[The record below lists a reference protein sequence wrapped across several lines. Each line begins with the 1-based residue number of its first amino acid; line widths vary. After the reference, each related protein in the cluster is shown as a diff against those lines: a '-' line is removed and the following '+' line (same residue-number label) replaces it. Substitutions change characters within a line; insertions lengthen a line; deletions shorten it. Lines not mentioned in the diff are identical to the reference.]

1 MDKNNLEELRYGFD
15 TIKTIRLKIKDQLIS
30 INNTKNHVK
39 KKYIN
44 CIQKE
49 KKNFFGL
56 DSVYFQTKLIELE
69 YENLSK
75 LYLYIDNRIYGDY
88 YKLFIMIKKY
98 LKANLSTDDLKLL
111 NQLNVKY
118 PIYKDLDYF
127 KEYNFDIIN
136 NIHKDII
143 NIISAVNDIYKKA
156 EIEMNDNMDKVYV
169 GINID
174 NYVINQEHINQNL
187 FNTNL
192 LYTKYL
198 NIYHNFH
205 KELLNNYYEKINLY
219 NEQINKTHYPNKD
232 ILNNDFEDIYKKN
245 REFYKECDNFFI
257 NNDVSLNN
265 VVLKDIS
272 SNE

>member
-1 MDKNNLEELRYGFD
+1 MDKNILEELRSGFD
-15 TIKTIRLKIKDQLIS
+15 TIKTIRLKIKDELNS
-30 INNTKNHVK
+30 INNIKCDVK
-39 KKYIN
+39 QKYVD
-44 CIQKE
+44 CIKKE

-56 DSVYFQTKLIELE
+56 DSVYFQTKLLELE

-88 YKLFIMIKKY
+88 YKLFIMIKKF
-98 LKANLSTDDLKLL
+98 LQTNLSSNDLKLL

-136 NIHKDII
+136 NIHQDII
-143 NIISAVNDIYKKA
+143 NIISIVNDIYIKT
-156 EIEMNDNMDKVYV
+156 ESDMDDNINKMYV

-174 NYVINQEHINQNL
+174 NYIINQEHINKNI

-205 KELLNNYYEKINLY
+205 KDLLDNYFEKLNLY
-219 NEQINKTHYPNKD
+219 NAQINKTHYPNKD
-232 ILNNDFEDIYKKN
+232 IINPNIEEIYKVHE
-245 REFYKECDNFFI
+245 EFKTDCENYFV
-257 NNDVSLNN
+257 ND
-265 VVLKDIS
+265 DIS
-272 SNE
+272 ANSL